1 MIPFLIASSSLSA
14 ALRGPLADSAETEP
28 THAKIAGK
36 TSCLRNLERSKR
48 MKFKNRFKRPQMAL
62 GEQYIVN
69 GKRSPFVVKCP
80 ACKSLIELLHEH
92 TFEYERVCK
101 KCGQRVCGLSTVT
114 FMEGEDT

>member
-1 MIPFLIASSSLSA
+1 
-14 ALRGPLADSAETEP
+14 
-28 THAKIAGK
+28 
-36 TSCLRNLERSKR
+36 

-80 ACKSLIELLHEH
+80 ACKSLIELLHKQ